1 MPAQWSNFLFSS
13 SEINLL
19 VEEGQ
24 QAHRLMKTTPVQA
37 GICIVDD
44 DPAIRRALS
53 RLIESVGLRA
63 ESFASPADFLS
74 SGPAGEIGCLILD
87 VQLPGMDGFE
97 LHDRILEAGI
107 GAPVI
112 FITAHPDANCR
123 TRARREDTVA
133 FLEKP
138 FDDRALFDA
147 LESALDRVIGG
158 APDPTSR

>member
-1 MPAQWSNFLFSS
+1 
-13 SEINLL
+13 
-19 VEEGQ
+19 
-24 QAHRLMKTTPVQA
+24 MKTKAVAA

-53 RLIESVGLRA
+53 RLVESVGLRA

-74 SGPAGEIGCLILD
+74 SGPAGDVGCLILD

-112 FITAHPDANCR
+112 FITAHPDASSR
-123 TRARREDTVA
+123 ARARRDDAVA

-147 LESALDRVIGG
+147 LENALDQVIGG
-158 APDPTSR
+158 DPFSSLPEDSSD

>member
-1 MPAQWSNFLFSS
+1 
-13 SEINLL
+13 
-19 VEEGQ
+19 
-24 QAHRLMKTTPVQA
+24 MKTKPAEA

-53 RLIESVGLRA
+53 RLVESVGLRA

-74 SGPAGEIGCLILD
+74 SGPAGEIDCLILD
-87 VQLPGMDGFE
+87 VQLPGMNGFE
-97 LHDRILEAGI
+97 LHDRILEAGM

-112 FITAHPDANCR
+112 FITAHPDENSRA
-123 TRARREDTVA
+123 RARRADVVA

-147 LESALDRVIGG
+147 LESALDQVIGG
-158 APDPTSR
+158 DPAPSQPDDGSH